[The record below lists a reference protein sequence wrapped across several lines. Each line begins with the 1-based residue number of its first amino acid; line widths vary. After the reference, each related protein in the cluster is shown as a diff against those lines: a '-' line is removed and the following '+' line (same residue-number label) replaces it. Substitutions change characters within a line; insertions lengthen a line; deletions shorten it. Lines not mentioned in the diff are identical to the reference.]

1 MFDNVIFPLK
11 KRLSKIDIQIFVLIG
26 IIVTLYI
33 AMSLNVRHFN
43 TLANLRIMI
52 SNFVLEGIMAL
63 GMTLVIISGGID
75 LSIAGIMPFSAI
87 IYAFLLIRGVPGI
100 PAGLLVIVVAGF
112 LGFINNYLRKLLNV
126 HSFVVTMAMMLT
138 LRGVNLVITGG
149 KVVSSLPQSFIDF
162 SRSTPFGL
170 KPPLWIFIIFALF
183 YVVMMSKNRYFR
195 KVYFV
200 GGNPLAAQLSGINTE
215 SFLRFVYIQ
224 SAVLAGIAG
233 ILACMT
239 FNSANAS
246 FGINIEVRVIS
257 AVAIGGTS
265 MVRGGIGTIGGT
277 LLGILF
283 VAIIFGAFIMSGIS
297 TYYQD
302 VVTGSLLIFAAVFSE
317 RLKAINLGGRK

>member
-1 MFDNVIFPLK
+1 MWNNTGHFFRKQLGKV
-11 KRLSKIDIQIFVLIG
+11 DIQIYVLIG
-26 IIVTLYI
+26 MTLALYI
-33 AMSLNVRHFN
+33 TMSLTVRHFSD
-43 TLANLRIMI
+43 LANLRIMI
-52 SNFVLEGIMAL
+52 SNFILEGIMAL

-87 IYAFLLIRGVPGI
+87 IFALMMVRGVPAI
-100 PAGLLVIVVAGF
+100 PAALVVLAVSGVF
-112 LGFINNYLRKLLNV
+112 GFINNYLRKLLNV

-138 LRGVNLVITGG
+138 LRGINLVITGG
-149 KVVSSLPQSFIDF
+149 KVVSSLPRLFVDF
-162 SRSTPFGL
+162 SRSTPLGL
-170 KPPLWIFIIFALF
+170 KPALWIFFGFVVF
-183 YVVMMSKNRYFR
+183 YCLMMTKNRYFR
-195 KVYFV
+195 QVYFV

-224 SAVLAGIAG
+224 SAVLAGVAG

-239 FNSANAS
+239 YNSANAS
-246 FGINIEVRVIS
+246 FGINVEVRVIT

-302 VVTGSLLIFAAVFSE
+302 VVTGTLLIFAVVFSE
-317 RLKAINLGGRK
+317 RLKSLHLGGKL